1 MNYGQQSNISAMRKY
16 VYDLIRATTQKTAG
30 QKQYAPKSYIDWDEL
45 DMLFMPIVIEAT
57 ALVLSGGLE
66 RVEHYESIRIHP
78 RIVAGAKRR
87 QAAHSDARSGS
98 SGGKYISGQA
108 IRKRLRTAAVHKA
121 DAGCKARRPDIRKKH
136 GPARAQ
142 LRRDTGTVARY
153 HEEKRHIYSH
163 HRHAAS

>member
-66 RVEHYESIRIHP
+66 RVEHYESIRIDP

-87 QAAHSDARSGS
+87 QAAHSDARGGRY
-98 SGGKYISGQA
+98 GGKYISGQA
-108 IRKRLRTAAVHKA
+108 IRKRLRKNEKENILSPTASYIGTVTERCAA
-121 DAGCKARRPDIRKKH
+121 MPPDI
-136 GPARAQ
+136 
-142 LRRDTGTVARY
+142 LCIDL
-153 HEEKRHIYSH
+153 
-163 HRHAAS
+163 

>member
-66 RVEHYESIRIHP
+66 RV
-78 RIVAGAKRR
+78 
-87 QAAHSDARSGS
+87 
-98 SGGKYISGQA
+98 
-108 IRKRLRTAAVHKA
+108 
-121 DAGCKARRPDIRKKH
+121 
-136 GPARAQ
+136 
-142 LRRDTGTVARY
+142 
-153 HEEKRHIYSH
+153 
-163 HRHAAS
+163 